1 MSAID
6 VSQLLQEVSPE
17 TPCGENLEYDPAF
30 RELELAATGKPEQRI
45 GDSVVPGHE
54 PNWSDVKD
62 RAVELMRRTKDLR
75 VAVQLTRSLLRTS
88 GAAGLSEGLALVGGM
103 LERYWDLVYP
113 RLDPED
119 GNDPTFRLN
128 ALANLG
134 DWDAMVR
141 GLREMPLVRSRVLGR
156 FSLRDIEIANGSAPK
171 PADGEA
177 AGPEMSTIE
186 SAFAEMDGA
195 ELQATASGIHSA
207 LENLAKIQSLVNDKV
222 GSAGSVDLSR
232 LANCLQS
239 ADRILS
245 EQLARRSPAGGGGGE
260 AGTVGAAAGPGRSAG
275 ISGEIGSREDVVRM
289 LDKACDYFKRNEP
302 SSPVPLLLQR
312 AKRLVTKSFVEIMK
326 DMAPGGL
333 SEVKSIGGIETE
345 E

>member
-1 MSAID
+1 MA
-6 VSQLLQEVSPE
+6 
-17 TPCGENLEYDPAF
+17 
-30 RELELAATGKPEQRI
+30 
-45 GDSVVPGHE
+45 
-54 PNWSDVKD
+54 
-62 RAVELMRRTKDLR
+62 
-75 VAVQLTRSLLRTS
+75 
-88 GAAGLSEGLALVGGM
+88 
-103 LERYWDLVYP
+103 
-113 RLDPED
+113 
-119 GNDPTFRLN
+119 
-128 ALANLG
+128 
-134 DWDAMVR
+134 
-141 GLREMPLVRSRVLGR
+141 
-156 FSLRDIEIANGSAPK
+156 
-171 PADGEA
+171 
-177 AGPEMSTIE
+177 TIE
-186 SAFAEMDGA
+186 AAFAETDAA
-195 ELQATASGIHSA
+195 ELQATAGGIHAA

-232 LANCLQS
+232 LANSLQS

-260 AGTVGAAAGPGRSAG
+260 AGVAGAGAGPGRSAG